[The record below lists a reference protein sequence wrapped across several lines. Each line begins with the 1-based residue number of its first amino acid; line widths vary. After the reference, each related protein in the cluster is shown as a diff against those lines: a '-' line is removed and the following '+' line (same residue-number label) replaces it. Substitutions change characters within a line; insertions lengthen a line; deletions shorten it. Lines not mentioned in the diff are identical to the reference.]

1 MCQTNFTDILSF
13 FLTYCR
19 NLYFPIGK
27 SFKKLSEGDHD
38 VMIYTLMVKVY
49 LISIG
54 SDNKRYKIGFTK
66 RKVEQRIREM
76 RTGNSEE
83 FTIENVFESK
93 WASKIESSLH
103 QQHQSKKISG
113 EWFDLTETEAKNFA
127 TDCQRLHDLFELL
140 SKENT
145 YVIDRGWLK

>member
-1 MCQTNFTDILSF
+1 M
-13 FLTYCR
+13 
-19 NLYFPIGK
+19 
-27 SFKKLSEGDHD
+27 SEGDHD

-93 WASKIESSLH
+93 WATKIEASLH

-113 EWFDLTETEAKNFA
+113 EWFELDQTEAKNFA
-127 TDCQRLHDLFELL
+127 ADCQRLHNLFELL